1 VQVDP
6 IIPISKAPGT
16 KRLILKYDE
25 LPSNFALKFN
35 LRRYI
40 EALRVYLE
48 GMLGEDKF
56 IRAYKAMDD
65 LHEQAGTY

>member
-1 VQVDP
+1 MCGALRDGRTV
-6 IIPISKAPGT
+6 
-16 KRLILKYDE
+16 E
-25 LPSNFALKFN
+25 LPNIDENTTLPS
-35 LRRYI
+35 RI